1 VKRLSTDLGYPLSP
15 SGKRQNLLMRRSTFR
30 ILVSS
35 LRLLMAFILLTMN
48 ALRIPTGLLGGLPGP
63 VLWYGWKR
71 VCFMLWRSSLER
83 IDAASSCFSNF
94 R

>member
-1 VKRLSTDLGYPLSP
+1 
-15 SGKRQNLLMRRSTFR
+15 
-30 ILVSS
+30 
-35 LRLLMAFILLTMN
+35 MAFILLTMN